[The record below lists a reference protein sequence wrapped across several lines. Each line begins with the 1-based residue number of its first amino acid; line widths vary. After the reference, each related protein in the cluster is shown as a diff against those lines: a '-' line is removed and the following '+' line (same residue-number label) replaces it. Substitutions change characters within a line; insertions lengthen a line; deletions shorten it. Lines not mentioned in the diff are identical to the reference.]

1 MADVLHLIEG
11 FREGGSERQA
21 AQLVQLLHDGGR
33 FRLHVACL
41 NADGPCRDGVE
52 RLGLGPIEQYP
63 LTSFHDA
70 NAAAQLVRFARDL
83 KRRRIS
89 VLHTHD
95 FYTNVFGMAAGALA
109 GVPVRIASRR
119 ETAGIRTAA
128 QKRIERTAYR
138 LAHAVVANADTV
150 RTALVEEGVR
160 PEKTVTVYNGVDPG
174 RVAAAG
180 TARTRILEGFGLP
193 QSPGTRFVSIVAN
206 LRLPVKDHPTF
217 LRAAARIAAERPNTR
232 FLIAGEGPLL
242 EPTRALAH
250 ELGIG
255 ESTHFLGACDRVGEL
270 LKISDVCVLSSRAEG
285 FSNAILEDMAAGRPV
300 VATDVGGA
308 REAIVDEETG
318 YLVDPGD
325 DAAMARRI
333 LHILEFPSLGR
344 MFGEQGRA
352 RVERLFS
359 CAAQRTSVERLYER
373 LLAERGTAPGVERFA
388 AAVASKGDAR

>member
-21 AQLVQLLHDGGR
+21 AQLVRLLHDGGR
-33 FRLHVACL
+33 FGLHVACL
-41 NADGPCRDGVE
+41 NADGPCREGVE

-63 LTSFHDA
+63 LTSFRDA

-83 KRRRIS
+83 RRRRVS

-119 ETAGIRTAA
+119 ETAGTRSTA
-128 QKRIERTAYR
+128 QKRLERAAYR
-138 LAHAVVANADTV
+138 LAHVVVANADTV
-150 RTALVEEGVR
+150 RDALVDEGIR

-174 RVAAAG
+174 RVAASA
-180 TARTRILEGFGLP
+180 ARVQILERFGLP
-193 QSPGTRFVSIVAN
+193 QGSSSRYVTIVAN
-206 LRLPVKDHPTF
+206 LRLAVKDHATF
-217 LRAAARIAAERPNTR
+217 LRAAARIAAERPATH
-232 FLIAGEGPLL
+232 FLIAGEGALV

-255 ESTHFLGACDRVGEL
+255 RTTHFLGACDRVGEL

-285 FSNAILEDMAAGRPV
+285 FSNAILEYMAAGRPV

-308 REAIVDEETG
+308 REAVLDEETG

-325 DAAMARRI
+325 DVSMARRV

-344 MFGEQGRA
+344 MFGERGRA

-359 CAAQRTSVERLYER
+359 CAAQRANVERLYER
-373 LLAERGTAPGVERFA
+373 LLAERATARDDAPLA